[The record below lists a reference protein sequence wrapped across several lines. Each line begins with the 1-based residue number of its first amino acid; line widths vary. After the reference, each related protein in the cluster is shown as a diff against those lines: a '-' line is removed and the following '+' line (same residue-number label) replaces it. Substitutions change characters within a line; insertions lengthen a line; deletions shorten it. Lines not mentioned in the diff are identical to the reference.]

1 MRFYALVLL
10 FALSMI
16 PVLTQTKKGGT
27 VSKPKAA
34 TPKPAAKKPSAKPTP
49 KRPAAAA
56 TPSKA
61 AIEKADWEKATVI
74 EDARERIAAL
84 KKFLDSYPKTSR
96 RMDALEIILKLRSDI
111 GNERLTAGDVPAAV
125 EIFKTAVAE
134 APTAVSDTIFNE
146 TLARFAPN
154 LYFRGATVEAVEL
167 QRSIEKLAAGN
178 VQQLFTAANFYLNI
192 ENGSEVLRVA
202 DELTNLK
209 PDSAQVA
216 QVKALGLRMQFQ
228 LDESK
233 AAFSRAVE
241 LDPELIAA
249 KRGLAE
255 ANRSSGNFDEALVL
269 YREILTKEPTNIAAK
284 TGIVL
289 TMYDLG
295 KRAEAEAEIEAVLK
309 ESPSNVILLAG
320 AAYWYASNGV
330 AEKAVELGKR
340 AVEADP
346 RFVWSHI
353 AYARGLAM
361 QNKLPEAEKSLIV
374 ARKYG
379 NFPSLD
385 LELALVRMN
394 AGYYREAAE
403 TLDQSFA
410 VEGDKVSADL
420 GFRVR
425 RSARDLVEL
434 TSYERRSSIF
444 AFRPALDPAA
454 TEQLRAL
461 LEYSVMIEAEK
472 PDIDKV
478 VSVAKRFIGERD
490 EMQPFRELYVASH
503 FASKRIASEQILTL
517 TRDVIPSVDSAVNA
531 RHAVSAILA
540 DEIYSPRTNSIANN
554 EYVELPNVSKQV
566 LTAILRG
573 KIEEINGVAFAN
585 QGKVDDAVTRFRR
598 SIGVLPVN
606 SSWWR
611 SVTWRLGTILDSSGK
626 SVEALEQYYLSYRSG
641 SPDPIKYAI
650 IEATYRKV
658 NGNTNGLVEKI
669 GENPLRTV
677 AVAPTP
683 TPESTPEAVPTSTPA
698 VSPEPTPKETPVA
711 TLSPTPEPTPEPT
724 PKTETTPTLSAESL
738 TTTESKPSPTPMPQS
753 TPLFPPVVITIPK
766 AVNADP
772 STAEAEIKPCKLTV
786 SEEIVTLDARGSDLG
801 LIVGTETDVDM
812 GSILFKVSGEDVS
825 VKREPIAAIKT
836 RALFVLRSVN
846 GKSGDYKVQFELP
859 CGKKEIEVRVR

>member
-1 MRFYALVLL
+1 MRLYALVLL
-10 FALSMI
+10 FAISII
-16 PVLTQTKKGGT
+16 PALTQTKKGDT
-27 VSKPKAA
+27 STKAKTA
-34 TPKPAAKKPSAKPTP
+34 TPKPAAKKPAPKATP
-49 KRPAAAA
+49 KRPAAA

-61 AIEKADWEKATVI
+61 AAEKAEWEKATVI
-74 EDARERIAAL
+74 VDARERIAAL
-84 KKFLDSYPKTSR
+84 TKFLDSYPKTSR
-96 RMDALEIILKLRSDI
+96 RMDAQEIILKLRSDL
-111 GNERLTAGDVPAAV
+111 GNERLTAGDLPAAV
-125 EIFKTAVAE
+125 ELFKTAVAE

-146 TLARFAPN
+146 TIARFAPN

-167 QRSIEKLAAGN
+167 QRSIEKIAAGN
-178 VQQLFTAANFYLNI
+178 VQQLLAAANFYLNI
-192 ENGSEVLRVA
+192 ENGSEALRVA
-202 DELTNLK
+202 DELTKIK

-216 QVKALGLRMQFQ
+216 QVRALGLRMQFQ
-228 LDESK
+228 LDDSK
-233 AAFSRAVE
+233 AAFARAVE

-255 ANRSSGNFDEALVL
+255 ANRSSGNYDEALTL
-269 YREILTKEPTNIAAK
+269 YREILAKEPANIAAK

-289 TMYDLG
+289 TMFDLG
-295 KRAEAEAEIEAVLK
+295 KRAEAEAEMEAVLK

-330 AEKAVELGKR
+330 SEKAVELGKR

-353 AYARGLAM
+353 AYARGLAI
-361 QNKLPEAEKSLIV
+361 QNRLSEAEKALLV

-425 RSARDLVEL
+425 RSAPDLVEL

-444 AFRPALDPAA
+444 VFRSALDTAA

-472 PDIDKV
+472 PDIEKV
-478 VSVAKRFIGERD
+478 TSVAKRFIGDRD
-490 EMQPFRELYVASH
+490 EMRPFRELYVASH
-503 FASKRIASEQILTL
+503 FASKGVASDQILAL
-517 TRDVIPSVDSAVNA
+517 TRDVIPSVDGAVNA

-554 EYVELPNVSKQV
+554 EYIELPNVSKQV

-573 KIEEINGVAFAN
+573 KIEEINGIAFAN

-598 SIGVLPVN
+598 SIGVLPEN

-611 SVTWRLGTILDSSGK
+611 SVTWRLGTTLDSSGK
-626 SVEALEQYYLSYRSG
+626 SVEALEQYYRSYRAG

-658 NGNTNGLVEKI
+658 NGNTDGLAEKI

-683 TPESTPEAVPTSTPA
+683 TPEASPAVAPSVTPT
-698 VSPEPTPKETPVA
+698 VSPEPTPIETPAA
-711 TLSPTPEPTPEPT
+711 TPTPTPEPSPTSDSTPT
-724 PKTETTPTLSAESL
+724 PTVEPSTVAESK
-738 TTTESKPSPTPMPQS
+738 TTPTPMPQS

-766 AVNADP
+766 ATSGEP
-772 STAEAEIKPCKLTV
+772 STSETEIKPCKLTI
-786 SEEIVTLDARGSDLG
+786 SEEIVTLDARGSELG
-801 LIVGTETDVDM
+801 LIVGTETDVDV
-812 GSILFKVSGEDVS
+812 GSITSTVSSEDIS
-825 VKREPIAAIKT
+825 AKREPIAAIKT
-836 RALFVLRSVN
+836 RALFVLRSVS
-846 GKSGDYKVQFELP
+846 GTSGDYKVKFELP
-859 CGKKEIEVRVR
+859 CGKREIEVRVR